1 MKCSICEKEAAKTS
15 GNMAY
20 NVPKIIEVRCKQ
32 PLIVKW
38 GNRYGKR
45 FFWYFKRKDKEFLDF
60 NYHLEKEGGLLF
72 GIYQTFSEGI

>member
-32 PLIVKW
+32 PLI
-38 GNRYGKR
+38 
-45 FFWYFKRKDKEFLDF
+45 DK
-60 NYHLEKEGGLLF
+60 
-72 GIYQTFSEGI
+72 